1 MTENDSKNSSR
12 PETLNSGGQEQ
23 LISQDHLIKGEEDNQ
38 DKELRLKTLK
48 EELVVEVLK

>member
-12 PETLNSGGQEQ
+12 DVKQRGQEQ